1 MNLLKEA
8 TEIYEKQS
16 VSKHEDIATIT
27 FEIIKTNKTAEVE
40 NFLFFCLNSANK
52 IISINSTTGDLAQC
66 AIYVR
71 QLARTAILHNARSVI
86 LSHNHPSGNITP
98 SSDDVAITKKI
109 KQAMGTLDIDVLD
122 HVIIGTETSV
132 LSDEIKMT
140 GSFSFATNGII

>member
-16 VSKHEDIATIT
+16 VSKHEDIANIC

-52 IISINSTTGDLAQC
+52 IISINSITGDLAQC
-66 AIYVR
+66 TIYTR

-86 LSHNHPSGNITP
+86 LAHNHPSGATNP
-98 SSDDVAITKKI
+98 SEQDISLTKKI
-109 KQAMGTLDIDVLD
+109 KNAMRTLDIGVLD
-122 HVIIGTETSV
+122 HVILGTETSI
-132 LSDEIKMT
+132 LNDEIKMT
-140 GSFSFATNGII
+140 GSFSFAANGII